1 MVCVAMLD
9 RIPRPVRILV
19 ILAILAFGCAMLA
32 NFGVAKL
39 LQVDP
44 ARLAEI
50 KGGVKAPTAVA
61 SAEGDAADSTATAE
75 PVAARPVTAGPR
87 RLDYFQRPIV
97 GRHIFN
103 SAANPL
109 DVVDTGTPTD
119 EIVQSEIDAVLVATS
134 VASLSSWSTALV
146 AVQSAPPELYRI
158 GENILA
164 VEIVEIYGP
173 WLDSNGNHRVA
184 RIIVDNNGQREFLE
198 VGAAKRKSSARRT
211 SSSAKDEDKPAAP
224 SRPGRHTYGIKEC
237 GDSRYCVPQK
247 DLDYAL
253 SNLDKMAREARV
265 VPNFADG
272 QTNGFKVF
280 SIRRNSALRMMGLKN
295 NDVLTGVNGFDLSNT
310 EKALEIYSKLQAEK
324 SFTLELLRNGKPVT
338 MEYSVE

>member
-1 MVCVAMLD
+1 MLD
-9 RIPRPVRILV
+9 RIPNPVRILA

-32 NFGVAKL
+32 NFGFAKL

-50 KGGVKAPTAVA
+50 RQGVKAPSGVA
-61 SAEGDAADSTATAE
+61 SAEADGSEAAEGDDPSSSSRTAM
-75 PVAARPVTAGPR
+75 AGPK

-109 DVVDTGTPTD
+109 DPGPVGEPSD
-119 EIVQSEIDAVLVATS
+119 EIVQSEIDAVLVSTS
-134 VASLSSWSTALV
+134 VASWSNWSTALV

-158 GENILA
+158 GENLLEA
-164 VEIVEIYGP
+164 EIVEIYGP
-173 WLDSNGNHRVA
+173 WLDSNGNHHAA
-184 RIIVDNNGQREFLE
+184 RIIVSRNEQREYLE
-198 VGAAKRKSSARRT
+198 VGAAKRKTGGRKVSSG
-211 SSSAKDEDKPAAP
+211 SSKDDEKPKP
-224 SRPGRHTYGIKEC
+224 SRPGRHTYTIKEC
-237 GDSRYCVPQK
+237 GDNRYCVPQG
-247 DLDYAL
+247 DIDYAL
-253 SNLDKMAREARV
+253 ANLDKMAREARV

-272 QTNGFKVF
+272 ATNGFKVF

-310 EKALEIYSKLQAEK
+310 EKALEIYSKLQSEK
-324 SFTLELLRNGKPVT
+324 NFTLEVLRNGKPVT